1 MLGEKLRDLREEKG
15 MLQREVAASL
25 SIDTA
30 YVSKMEKNEKPV
42 SKTHLKQLAIIFGV
56 NEKSL
61 MPLWLAEKI
70 KRSIKDEGYSKQ
82 ALELVL
88 NEINYGQD

>member
-1 MLGEKLRDLREEKG
+1 MIGEKLRDLREEKG

-30 YVSKMEKNEKPV
+30 YVSKMENNEKPV
-42 SKTHLKQLAIIFGV
+42 SKVHLKQLATLYGV
-56 NEKSL
+56 DEHLL

-70 KRSIKDEGYSKQ
+70 KRSIKDEGYSEQ

-88 NEINYGQD
+88 NEIKHG

>member
-15 MLQREVAASL
+15 MLQREVAAFL

-30 YVSKMEKNEKPV
+30 YVSKMENNEKPV
-42 SKTHLKQLAIIFGV
+42 SKAYLVQLAKIYDV

-70 KRSIKDEGYSKQ
+70 KRSIKDEDYSEQ

-88 NEINYGQD
+88 NEIKHG

>member
-30 YVSKMEKNEKPV
+30 YVSKMENNEKPV
-42 SKTHLKQLAIIFGV
+42 SKVHLKQLAKLYGV

-70 KRSIKDEGYSKQ
+70 KRSIKDEGYSEQ

-88 NEINYGQD
+88 NEIKHGQD